1 MSQIAAAGAA
11 GAKNPREDGST
22 WANKPHVAA
31 ALAKA
36 RSLSIEATGMTREK
50 LTEMLMDAYR
60 NASTAAEQIMA
71 AKELGKLHGLYA
83 AQKLEVGHTHK
94 LEAAKSEREI
104 KALTSE
110 ELLRLAHMRPGA
122 IIEGEF
128 EEIRLPKLVE
138 RGSQG

>member
-11 GAKNPREDGST
+11 GCKVPREDGSR
-22 WANKPHVAA
+22 WANKPHIAT
-31 ALAKA
+31 ALAKG
-36 RSLSIEATGMTREK
+36 RELSIQATGMTRER

-60 NASTAAEQIMA
+60 NASTAMEQIAA

-83 AQKLEVGHTHK
+83 AQKVEVGHTHK

-122 IIEGEF
+122 VIEGEF
-128 EEIRLPKLVE
+128 TEIRLPQLVE
-138 RGSQG
+138 RAG